1 MKKLSVKDNI
11 GVGNISA
18 IENTYEIINC
28 AYLLKVNGFI
38 KQISN
43 TILKKTTNGVNLS
56 EGQRGKQH
64 YKKL

>member
-43 TILKKTTNGVNLS
+43 TIFKKNN
-56 EGQRGKQH
+56 
-64 YKKL
+64 